1 MPLESTSDAT
11 KGCHW
16 ELVTSKECS
25 QMDACAVQTGMCA
38 CAERSLSLSAILAE
52 TGPLSK
58 PRTCYI
64 LARLV
69 TKLQW
74 SSCPAPNSCVCAH
87 AQLAMCAGNPHSE
100 FSLTES
106 SPHPHL
112 VIFLKEV

>member
-1 MPLESTSDAT
+1 
-11 KGCHW
+11 
-16 ELVTSKECS
+16 
-25 QMDACAVQTGMCA
+25 MDACAVQTGMCA

-74 SSCPAPNSCVCAH
+74 SSCPAPSSCVCAH